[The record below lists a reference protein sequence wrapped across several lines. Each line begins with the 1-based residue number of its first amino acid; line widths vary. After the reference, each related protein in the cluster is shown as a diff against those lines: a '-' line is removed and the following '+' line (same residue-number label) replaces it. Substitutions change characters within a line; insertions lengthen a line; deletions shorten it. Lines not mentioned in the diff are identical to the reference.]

1 MLVEKDSYSGVPTY
15 APYPHLSKHRGGKRT
30 FVKPLFGRD
39 GKPNGKKQGT
49 KR

>member
-1 MLVEKDSYSGVPTY
+1 MLVEKDYAGVPTF
-15 APYPHLSKHRGGKRT
+15 APYPRLSKHRGGKRT

-39 GKPNGKKQGT
+39 GKPSGKKQGT